1 MNTRKI
7 ILVSV
12 CCIPFL
18 LFAQRVEEPLNA
30 KFNGHRAFNRA
41 IANGNSKKA
50 SAIVQQKLNRYDRR
64 MLFSGSFDKSGYA
77 VKKTIHWLNRQP
89 NIKQIVADTCGIHIC
104 IWPGWVDY
112 GIVAQSNTGL
122 VEYAFTVQQGR
133 AKRLSYWAGN
143 WWRHRAKF
151 LYFKPVEGRIDAF
164 ANHCKL
170 EVENQRRMLNDNKL
184 RFSVDPGRLNW
195 SVFDAPKLEDSDK
208 NTLRFKLEFE
218 NLGTDTLR
226 LAYPLGQNS
235 GEKLLYVRFHDAITP
250 RNFVESRTISLLLDG
265 NSKGVDTLILAPGQR
280 HSEWHSFN
288 DELNGDRDLR
298 ASHRI
303 DSLPYGSYRVEMIYH
318 PPQRMANDSTVWRP
332 SCDSISAWLQ
342 YMWKHKASD
351 AQQPLAIRGEVVDG
365 AAEYETHFGLKGKYV
380 GLVKVSETSDS
391 SIVRPG
397 EIIAWKFTSD
407 HYRNLKG
414 RPIAL
419 ESFQTRGTL
428 IGLSLDASLPI
439 ETLKNNGLR
448 LFGIKEGGK
457 SLEIMEKG
465 P

>member
-1 MNTRKI
+1 M
-7 ILVSV
+7 L
-12 CCIPFL
+12 CCFPFL
-18 LFAQRVEEPLNA
+18 LFAQQGEEQLHV
-30 KFNGHRAFNRA
+30 KSRGHRSFNRA
-41 IANGNSKKA
+41 LAKGKSRKA
-50 SAIVQQKLNRYDRR
+50 GAIVKRKLYRYDRR
-64 MLFSGSFDKSGYA
+64 MLFSGSFDKSGNA
-77 VKKTIHWLNRQP
+77 VKKTIQWLKHQP
-89 NIKQIVADTCGIHIC
+89 NVKQIVADTCGIHIS

-133 AKRLSYWAGN
+133 AKRLSYWVGN

-170 EVENQRRMLNDNKL
+170 EDENQRRMLNDNKL

-226 LAYPLGQNS
+226 LAYPLVQNS
-235 GEKLLYVRFHDAITP
+235 GEKLLYVRFHDAIMP
-250 RNFVESRTISLLLDG
+250 KSFVESRTISLLLDD
-265 NSKGVDTLILAPGQR
+265 NSKGVDTLVLAPGQL

-303 DSLPYGSYRVEMIYH
+303 DSLPYGSYRVEIIYH
-318 PPQRMANDSTVWRP
+318 PPQRMANDSTLWRP
-332 SCDSISAWLQ
+332 SCDSISAWLP

-351 AQQPLAIRGEVVDG
+351 AQQALAIRGEVVDG
-365 AAEYETHFGLKGKYV
+365 AVEYETHFGLKGKYV

-391 SIVRPG
+391 LLIKPG
-397 EIIAWKFTSD
+397 EIIAWKFTAD

-419 ESFQTRGTL
+419 EPFQTTGML
-428 IGLSLDASLPI
+428 ISLKLDASLPS
-439 ETLKNNGLR
+439 ETLKNSGLR
-448 LFGIKEGGK
+448 LFGIREGGK
-457 SLEIMEKG
+457 SLEILEKG